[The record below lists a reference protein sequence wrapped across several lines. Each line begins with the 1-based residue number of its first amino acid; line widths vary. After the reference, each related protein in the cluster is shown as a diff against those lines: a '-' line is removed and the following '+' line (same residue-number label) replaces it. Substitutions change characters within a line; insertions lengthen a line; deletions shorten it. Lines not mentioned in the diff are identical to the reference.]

1 MYGMDA
7 ARAAAQE
14 RGLEPGFGEFGGR
27 NDAVQQ
33 RDNEDRGQFLD
44 RVSSTP
50 APAPQPYV
58 DPFSANFQKFDP
70 STMEASVQ
78 AAQAPYRFTQKIADM
93 MPISMAA
100 QGIGAFGKAAF
111 GDPDVTRARI
121 LALGTMD
128 ETTTDPE
135 SGIMS
140 VDLGTGTIDMNTIGN
155 FTFSGMG
162 YPSLEAMEESVGTGL
177 MGLLGDKAKL
187 AVETRFGPGATGR
200 GEGSPVGQP
209 PAAAPATVAEQVV
222 EDPRFKLQSG
232 ANYFTQM
239 FGIDPK
245 YLNYGLMP
253 SELLSGTVPS

>member
-50 APAPQPYV
+50 APAPQPYI
-58 DPFSANFQKFDP
+58 DPVSASFQQFAPTMQP
-70 STMEASVQ
+70 SIQ
-78 AAQAPYRFTQKIADM
+78 AAQTPYRFTQKAADM
-93 MPISMAA
+93 MPFSTMTQGVGALGRMMFNPDSSRA
-100 QGIGAFGKAAF
+100 Q
-111 GDPDVTRARI
+111 V
-121 LALGTMD
+121 LALGSLPQ
-128 ETTTDPE
+128 TTTDPE

-155 FTFSGMG
+155 FTFSGRG
-162 YPSLEAMEESVGTGL
+162 YPSLEAMEEALGTGV
-177 MGLLGDKAKL
+177 MTALGDKANL
-187 AVETRFGPGATGR
+187 AVETRFGPGAIGR

-209 PAAAPATVAEQVV
+209 TAAPATVAEEIV

-232 ANYFTQM
+232 GNYFTQM

-253 SELLSGTVPS
+253 SELLSGTAPS